1 MKGVNTYEITPS
13 KQLDSHI
20 RHRKEH
26 FAMLPSMLICIL
38 CFCMILKYKLRTI
51 ENKEKQQTDE
61 LIRLERK
68 ASLPIK
74 RDMSDL
80 IFLSIPITN
89 LPFKKDIPEKVA
101 SYQNTIKELSSEKIC
116 NLSGLS
122 NMDLKL
128 KYGAGNLNELMEY
141 DQNYTLLI
149 RTLADWGTWLYENQ
163 FTNDALIV
171 LEYAK
176 DCNSDIRKTYATLA
190 KIYKSQEQY
199 DKIYDLIHFVEPL
212 CKTIDLKKAIYDV
225 INDYEA

>member
-1 MKGVNTYEITPS
+1 
-13 KQLDSHI
+13 
-20 RHRKEH
+20 
-26 FAMLPSMLICIL
+26 MLPVMLICIL
-38 CFCMILKYKLRTI
+38 CFCGILKYKLRTL
-51 ENKEKQQTDE
+51 EKKEHEQTE
-61 LIRLERK
+61 AFIRRERK

-80 IFLSIPITN
+80 TFITIPITK
-89 LPFKKDIPEKVA
+89 LPMQEDATPKAA
-101 SYQNTIKELSSEKIC
+101 SYQNTIKELYTMKIC
-116 NLSGLS
+116 NLSSLS
-122 NMDLKL
+122 NTDLKL

-163 FTNDALIV
+163 FTKDAQIV

-176 DCNSDIRKTYATLA
+176 DCNSDIKKNYATLA

-225 INDYEA
+225 INDYEV

>member
-1 MKGVNTYEITPS
+1 
-13 KQLDSHI
+13 
-20 RHRKEH
+20 
-26 FAMLPSMLICIL
+26 MLPSMLICIL
-38 CFCMILKYKLRTI
+38 CFCIVLKYKLRTI
-51 ENKEKQQTDE
+51 ESKEQQQTEDF
-61 LIRLERK
+61 IRLERK

-80 IFLSIPITN
+80 TFLSIPIEK
-89 LPFKKDIPEKVA
+89 LPFKEDAPMKAA
-101 SYQNTIKELSSEKIC
+101 SYQNTIKELSTEKIC

-122 NMDLKL
+122 NTDLKL

-163 FTNDALIV
+163 FTKDAQIV

-176 DCNSDIRKTYATLA
+176 ACNSDIRKNYATLA

-212 CKTIDLKKAIYDV
+212 CKNIDLKKAIYDV